1 MEKNEQ
7 LNIERQKKELLK
19 TFGFEPIWFEITM
32 TNIELELDENNSN
45 IKEVSEEKCYDTYL
59 KLFYWKD
66 HKRVTDVN
74 VNEVKKFFQSK
85 FNLEILPQIRVCNC
99 QEVGYPVNF
108 QLENNGKILY
118 QLFMTYDGFIHRA
131 DVCDQ
136 PNLNISPENNDLYC
150 LRYNENF
157 KTFKYWKHVN
167 GNTELD
173 ESSESLKYDVPSR
186 MSSNNDNKL
195 LLLHFICSNSV
206 PEKLIEFWNDDLY
219 VHWKV
224 IKEKNTVGCAQRK
237 SLKMSEFIK
246 NFYKKQYYSDKYVN
260 KCLEKFKTNIDLNST
275 IEEFISS
282 DVGKECKQKVPNKV
296 VEHIYKIDLTQF
308 LI

>member
-1 MEKNEQ
+1 MEKNER

-19 TFGFEPIWFEITM
+19 TYGFEPIWFEITM
-32 TNIELELDENNSN
+32 TNIELELDENNST
-45 IKEVSEEKCYDTYL
+45 IKKVSEEKCYDIYL

-85 FNLEILPQIRVCNC
+85 LNLEILPQIRVCNC
-99 QEVGYPVNF
+99 QELGYPVNF
-108 QLENNGKILY
+108 QLENNGKRLY
-118 QLFMTYDGFIHRA
+118 QLFMTYDGIIHSS
-131 DVCDQ
+131 DVYDQ
-136 PNLNISPENNDLYC
+136 PNFKNNDLCC
-150 LRYNENF
+150 LRYNKNF
-157 KTFKYWKHVN
+157 KNLKYWKHNN

-224 IKEKNTVGCAQRK
+224 IKEKNKVGCAQRK
-237 SLKMSEFIK
+237 SLKMSDFIK

-260 KCLEKFKTNIDLNST
+260 KCIEKFKTNIDLNST
-275 IEEFISS
+275 IEEFVSS

-296 VEHIYKIDLTQF
+296 VEYIYKIDLTNF